1 MRANVAPESGVWEEG
16 KHKGQP
22 CPLQELPLK
31 QLLVGQ
37 HFTPLGLRL
46 ARQLFLVFDQDQDD
60 RCDHTSNDPLYPTR
74 AIRSSDNALGVWQAV
89 CGGVA
94 RPQPQHGRR

>member
-1 MRANVAPESGVWEEG
+1 MFRRRIQAFADWDRHSGSEGRAMRANVAPESGVWEEG
-16 KHKGQP
+16 PKKGEP
-22 CPLQELPLK
+22 CPLQELPLN

-60 RCDHTSNDPLYPTR
+60 RCDPTT
-74 AIRSSDNALGVWQAV
+74 
-89 CGGVA
+89 
-94 RPQPQHGRR
+94 